1 MKIKSYLLAP
11 LCGAMALVVLG
22 SCSDE
27 QIVNGNDNG
36 RPEGNGI
43 VFGASAN
50 YIKKPGTKTA
60 YGDYNDPSNPTSQ
73 EILWLAD
80 DRVEVW
86 SPTSPSVKQVE
97 YQITGIDAED
107 GGSAFLASYQG
118 RNGLQWDKGSET
130 QDFYAVYPSP
140 ASIENQEMVQEHN
153 IRLENGVLHGFIPTN
168 QEYQFTR
175 DASADGGWR
184 CTPTMDWQYMVAR
197 TDDFPVP
204 QDGTDGGVTL
214 DFKPLVTTLEIT
226 LQGPSAPLAQMNI
239 FAPEDKIIMGEFSC
253 DLTQQDSWGE
263 GFLPTCVA
271 EQRGTVTNYI
281 TVNLYDTD
289 GEPIALAEGEHLTI
303 NVFMLPTEEWGNLEI
318 RLAGYNTAA
327 RTLQL
332 DEDTNQDG
340 TPDTPIS
347 LSEHLKTR
355 VKVKAP
361 DAITGTNA
369 WMAGLN
375 DNVYISQLSIPGTA
389 NSCSYAYTGSN
400 RDWYAAQTADL
411 ARQWDAGIR
420 CFELKCPEVDGD
432 LANSPIQC
440 NRTNV
445 GMTFGQAV
453 ETIWSYVEKNPTEFA
468 MIIPAYESGTGH
480 PSDHNGVKKFMNAL
494 NTFYRNHSYNYKTYT
509 PEMTLGEARGSLMF
523 IARITSEEDEDA
535 ELGAPLQGV
544 MVKGWGSLKDLWQRR
559 GYDFPNWATNTTLS
573 SSLEN
578 LMLSNDANYTFSM
591 PPVADE
597 NNFYHGTVRA
607 DGSSSERGAYI
618 HDWSR
623 VAETSGRYALYSD
636 HDYWGDVISTRY
648 VYWPESYNEK
658 IEDAWNT
665 FLASIDANAGHTA
678 DAFYINSLDGFFI
691 DKNIELS
698 YKPYI
703 GSYSEPYRDGYHVVS
718 GDNTSYSF
726 GDGGTAGNIATF
738 AEQINE
744 DFFTRI
750 QEYGVTNIYGPMNLV
765 LIDRV
770 YQLEDGS
777 DPGSHLPST
786 IINNNFRFPLV
797 VKTTTNS
804 FGDGGTSMGNGGS
817 AIE

>member
-107 GGSAFLASYQG
+107 GGSAYLASYQG

-153 IRLENGVLHGFIPTN
+153 IRLEEGVLHGFIPTN

-226 LQGPSAPLAQMNI
+226 LEGPSAPLAQMNI

-253 DLTQQDSWGE
+253 DLRQQDSWGE
-263 GFLPTCVA
+263 GFLPTCIA

-289 GEPIALAEGEHLTI
+289 GEPIALRDGEYLTI
-303 NVFMLPTEEWGNLEI
+303 NVFMLPTEQWTNLEI

-332 DEDTNQDG
+332 DADTDG
-340 TPDTPIS
+340 NNNPDTPIS

-361 DAITGTNA
+361 DAITGTNT

-389 NSCSYAYTGSN
+389 NSCSYGYTGDN
-400 RDWYAAQTADL
+400 PEWYAAQTVDL
-411 ARQWDAGIR
+411 RHQWDSGIR
-420 CFELKCPEVDGD
+420 CFELKCPQVNGD
-432 LANSPIQC
+432 LAASPIQC
-440 NRTNV
+440 NRTDV
-445 GMTFGQAV
+445 GMTFGEAV
-453 ETIWSYVEKNPTEFA
+453 AEIWSFVEENPSEFA
-468 MIIPAYESGTGH
+468 MIIPSYESTAGHTQDGTPGAA
-480 PSDHNGVKKFMNAL
+480 GTFMDAL
-494 NTFYRNHSYNYKTYT
+494 NTFYTNHTSYNYVTYT
-509 PEMTLGEARGSLMF
+509 PDKTLGEVRHSLMF
-523 IARITSEEDEDA
+523 IARITSEEDENV
-535 ELGAPLQGV
+535 ELAAPVEGV
-544 MVKGWGSLKDLWQRR
+544 VIKGWGSLKDLWQRR
-559 GYDFPNWATNTTLS
+559 GYNYPNWATNS
-573 SSLEN
+573 EYNQSLEYLLLN
-578 LMLSNDANYTFSM
+578 GNTSLGFIPENIPKDTG
-591 PPVADE
+591 E
-597 NNFYHGTVRA
+597 NNFYHGTVRS
-607 DGSSSERGAYI
+607 DGTSSERGAYI
-618 HDWSR
+618 QDWSR
-623 VAETSGRYALYSD
+623 VSPESKNYLLYRNSSWGT
-636 HDYWGDVISTRY
+636 DYVQY
-648 VYWPESYNEK
+648 CYWPESYQEK
-658 IEDAWNT
+658 FDDAWNT
-665 FLASIDANAGHTA
+665 FMAAIKANAGDKA
-678 DAFYINSLDGFFI
+678 DAFYINSLDGYFI
-691 DKNIELS
+691 DENIPLS
-698 YKPYI
+698 YKPYVA
-703 GSYSEPYRDGYHVVS
+703 GRTDRGGSWHSEWSYSY
-718 GDNTSYSF
+718 
-726 GDGGTAGNIATF
+726 GDGGTAGNIAAF
-738 AEQINE
+738 AARINE
-744 DFFTRI
+744 DFFNEI
-750 QEYGVTNIYGPMNLV
+750 QRYGVTNIYGPMNLV

>member
-60 YGDYNDPSNPTSQ
+60 YGDYNDPINPTSQ

-97 YQITGIDAED
+97 YQITNIDAED
-107 GGSAFLASYQG
+107 GGSAYLASYQG

-140 ASIENQEMVQEHN
+140 ASIKNQEMVQEHN
-153 IRLENGVLHGFIPTN
+153 IRLEEGVLHGFIPTN

-175 DASADGGWR
+175 DLSAEGGWR

-197 TDDFPVP
+197 TDDFRVP
-204 QDGTDGGVTL
+204 EDGTDGGVYL
-214 DFKPLVTTLEIT
+214 NFKPLVTTLEIT

-253 DLTQQDSWGE
+253 DLKGDSWGE
-263 GFLPTCVA
+263 GLPICKP
-271 EQRGTVTNYI
+271 EQTGTVTNYI

-289 GEPIALAEGEHLTI
+289 GEPITLADGEYLTI
-303 NVFMLPTEEWGNLEI
+303 NVFMLPTEEWKNLEI

-355 VKVKAP
+355 VMVKAP
-361 DAITGTNA
+361 ASITGTNT

-389 NSCSYAYTGSN
+389 NSCSYGYTGDN
-400 RDWYAAQTADL
+400 PEWYAAQTVDL
-411 ARQWDAGIR
+411 RHQWDSGIR
-420 CFELKCPEVDGD
+420 CFELKCPQVNGD
-432 LANSPIQC
+432 LATSPIQC
-440 NRTNV
+440 NRTDV
-445 GMTFGQAV
+445 GMTFGEAV
-453 ETIWSYVEKNPTEFA
+453 AEIWSFVDENPSEFA
-468 MIIPAYESGTGH
+468 MIIPSYESTAGHTQDGTPGAA
-480 PSDHNGVKKFMNAL
+480 GTFMDAL
-494 NTFYRNHSYNYKTYT
+494 NTFYTNHTSYNYVTYT
-509 PEMTLGEARGSLMF
+509 PDKTLGEVRHSLMF
-523 IARITSEEDEDA
+523 IARITSEEDENA
-535 ELGAPLQGV
+535 ELADPVEGV
-544 MVKGWGSLKDLWQRR
+544 VIKGWGSLKDLWQRR
-559 GYDFPNWATNTTLS
+559 GYSYPNWATDGEYS
-573 SSLEN
+573 KSMEF
-578 LMLSNDANYTFSM
+578 LMLNGNTYQDFSFNM
-591 PPVADE
+591 PQAGE
-597 NNFYHGTVRA
+597 NNFYHGTVRS
-607 DGSSSERGAYI
+607 DDTSSERGAYI
-618 HDWSR
+618 QDWSR
-623 VAETSGRYALYSD
+623 VSPESRNYLLWSRFGSSQYC
-636 HDYWGDVISTRY
+636 
-648 VYWPESYNEK
+648 YWPESYEEK
-658 IEDAWNT
+658 RDDVWNT
-665 FLASIDANAGHTA
+665 FLKAIEANAGHTA
-678 DAFYINSLDGFFI
+678 DAFYINSLDGYFI
-691 DKNIELS
+691 DENIPLS
-698 YKPYI
+698 YKPYVA
-703 GSYSEPYRDGYHVVS
+703 GREDGGWTWSYGY
-718 GDNTSYSF
+718 
-726 GDGGTAGNIATF
+726 GDGGTAGNIAAF
-738 AEQINE
+738 AARINE
-744 DFFTRI
+744 DFFNEI
-750 QEYGVTNIYGPMNLV
+750 QRYGVTNIYGPMNLV

-770 YQLEDGS
+770 YQNPDGT

>member
-130 QDFYAVYPSP
+130 QNFYAVYPSP
-140 ASIENQEMVQEHN
+140 ASIKNQEMVQEHN
-153 IRLENGVLHGFIPTN
+153 IRLEEGVLHGFIPTN

-175 DASADGGWR
+175 DASAAGGWK

-197 TDDFPVP
+197 TDNFKVP
-204 QDGTDGGVTL
+204 EDGTDGGVYL
-214 DFKPLVTTLEIT
+214 NFKPLVTTLEIT

-253 DLTQQDSWGE
+253 DLTQQDSWDE

-289 GEPIALAEGEHLTI
+289 GEPITLADGEYLTI
-303 NVFMLPTEEWGNLEI
+303 NVFMLPTEEWKDLEI
-318 RLAGYNTAA
+318 RLAGYNTAS

-332 DEDTNQDG
+332 DEDTNSDG
-340 TPDTPIS
+340 DPDTPIK

-355 VKVKAP
+355 VMVKAP
-361 DAITGTNA
+361 DAITGTNT

-389 NSCSYAYTGSN
+389 NSCSYGYTGDN
-400 RDWYAAQTADL
+400 PEWYAAQTVDL
-411 ARQWDAGIR
+411 RHQWDSGIR
-420 CFELKCPEVDGD
+420 CFELKCPQVNGD
-432 LANSPIQC
+432 LAASPIQC
-440 NRTNV
+440 NRTDV
-445 GMTFGQAV
+445 GMTFGEAV
-453 ETIWSYVEKNPTEFA
+453 AEIWSFVEENPSEFA
-468 MIIPAYESGTGH
+468 MIIPSYESTAGHTQDGTPGAA
-480 PSDHNGVKKFMNAL
+480 GTFMDAL
-494 NTFYRNHSYNYKTYT
+494 NTFYTNHTSYNYVTYT
-509 PEMTLGEARGSLMF
+509 PDKTLGEVRHSLMF
-523 IARITSEEDEDA
+523 IARITSEEDENA
-535 ELGAPLQGV
+535 ELADPVEGV
-544 MVKGWGSLKDLWQRR
+544 VIKGWGSLKDLWQRR
-559 GYDFPNWATNTTLS
+559 GYNYPNWATNDEYSQSMEYQMLDGNTS
-573 SSLEN
+573 SG
-578 LMLSNDANYTFSM
+578 FSFSK
-591 PPVADE
+591 PNQGE
-597 NNFYHGTVRA
+597 KNFYHGTVRS
-607 DGSSSERGAYI
+607 DGTSSERGAYI
-618 HDWSR
+618 QDWSR
-623 VAETSGRYALYSD
+623 VSPDSKNYLLYSNSSWGT
-636 HDYWGDVISTRY
+636 DYVQY
-648 VYWPESYNEK
+648 CYWPESYQEK
-658 IEDAWNT
+658 LDDAWNT
-665 FLASIDANAGHTA
+665 FMAAIKANAGHTA
-678 DAFYINSLDGFFI
+678 DAFYINSLDGYFI
-691 DKNIELS
+691 DENIPLS
-698 YKPYI
+698 YKPYVA
-703 GSYSEPYRDGYHVVS
+703 GRTDRGGSWPSEWSYSY
-718 GDNTSYSF
+718 
-726 GDGGTAGNIATF
+726 GDGGTAGNIAAF
-738 AEQINE
+738 ATRINE
-744 DFFTRI
+744 DFFNKI
-750 QEYGVTNIYGPMNLV
+750 QAYGVTNIYGPMNLV

-797 VKTTTNS
+797 VKTETNS

>member
-60 YGDYNDPSNPTSQ
+60 YGDYNDPINPTSQ

-97 YQITGIDAED
+97 YQITNIDAED
-107 GGSAFLASYQG
+107 GGSAYLASYQG

-140 ASIENQEMVQEHN
+140 ASIKNQEMVQEHN
-153 IRLENGVLHGFIPTN
+153 IRLEEGVLHGFIPTN

-175 DASADGGWR
+175 DASAAGGWR

-197 TDDFPVP
+197 TDDFRVP
-204 QDGTDGGVTL
+204 EDGTDGGVYL
-214 DFKPLVTTLEIT
+214 NFKPLVTTLEIT

-239 FAPEDKIIMGEFSC
+239 FAPEDDIIMGEFSC
-253 DLTQQDSWGE
+253 DLKGDSWGE
-263 GFLPTCVA
+263 GLPICKP
-271 EQRGTVTNYI
+271 EQTGTVTNYI

-289 GEPIALAEGEHLTI
+289 GEPITLADGEYLTI
-303 NVFMLPTEEWGNLEI
+303 NVFMLPTEEWKNLEI

-355 VKVKAP
+355 VMVKAP
-361 DAITGTNA
+361 ASITGTNT

-389 NSCSYAYTGSN
+389 NSCSYGYTGDN
-400 RDWYAAQTADL
+400 PEWYAAQTVDL
-411 ARQWDAGIR
+411 RHQWDSGIR
-420 CFELKCPEVDGD
+420 CFELKCPQVNGD
-432 LANSPIQC
+432 LAASPIQC
-440 NRTNV
+440 NRTDV
-445 GMTFGQAV
+445 GMTFGEAV
-453 ETIWSYVEKNPTEFA
+453 AEIWSFVEENPSEFA
-468 MIIPAYESGTGH
+468 MIIPSYESTAGHTQDGTPGAA
-480 PSDHNGVKKFMNAL
+480 GTFMDAL
-494 NTFYRNHSYNYKTYT
+494 NTFYTNHTSYNYVTYT
-509 PEMTLGEARGSLMF
+509 PDKTLGEVRHSLMF
-523 IARITSEEDEDA
+523 IARITSEEDENA
-535 ELGAPLQGV
+535 ELAKPKQGV
-544 MVKGWGSLKDLWQRR
+544 VIKGWGSLKDLWQRR
-559 GYDFPNWATNTTLS
+559 GYNKPNWATNDEYS
-573 SSLEN
+573 QSMEY
-578 LMLSNDANYTFSM
+578 LMLNGNTSLDFIPENIPEDTG
-591 PPVADE
+591 E
-597 NNFYHGTVRA
+597 NNFYHGTVRS
-607 DGSSSERGAYI
+607 DGTSSERGAYI
-618 HDWSR
+618 QDWSR
-623 VAETSGRYALYSD
+623 VSPESRNYQLWSHSGSYQYC
-636 HDYWGDVISTRY
+636 
-648 VYWPESYNEK
+648 YWPESYEEK
-658 IEDAWNT
+658 RDDVWNT
-665 FLASIDANAGHTA
+665 FLKAIEANAGHTA
-678 DAFYINSLDGFFI
+678 DAFYINSLDGYFI
-691 DKNIELS
+691 DGNIPLS
-698 YKPYI
+698 YKPYVA
-703 GSYSEPYRDGYHVVS
+703 GRTDSGGLWPFDWSYGY
-718 GDNTSYSF
+718 
-726 GDGGTAGNIATF
+726 GDGGTAGNIAAF
-738 AEQINE
+738 AARINE
-744 DFFTRI
+744 DFFNEI
-750 QEYGVTNIYGPMNLV
+750 QRYGVTNIYGPMNLV

-770 YQLEDGS
+770 YQNPDGT

>member
-253 DLTQQDSWGE
+253 KLTGDSWGE

-271 EQRGTVTNYI
+271 EQTGTVTNYI

-289 GEPIALAEGEHLTI
+289 GEPITLAEGEYLTI

-355 VKVKAP
+355 VMVKAP
-361 DAITGTNA
+361 ASITGTNT

-389 NSCSYAYTGSN
+389 NSCSYGYTGDN
-400 RDWYAAQTADL
+400 PEWYAAQTVDL
-411 ARQWDAGIR
+411 RHQWDSGIR
-420 CFELKCPEVDGD
+420 CFELKCPQVNGD
-432 LANSPIQC
+432 LAASPIQC
-440 NRTNV
+440 NRTDV
-445 GMTFGQAV
+445 GMTFGEAV
-453 ETIWSYVEKNPTEFA
+453 AEIWSFVEENPSEFA
-468 MIIPAYESGTGH
+468 MIIPSYESTAGHTQDGTPGAA
-480 PSDHNGVKKFMNAL
+480 GTFMDAL
-494 NTFYRNHSYNYKTYT
+494 NTFYTNHTSYNYVTYT
-509 PEMTLGEARGSLMF
+509 PDKTLGEVRHSLMF
-523 IARITSEEDEDA
+523 IARITSEEDENA
-535 ELGAPLQGV
+535 ELAKPKQGV
-544 MVKGWGSLKDLWQRR
+544 VIKGWGSLKDLWQRR
-559 GYDFPNWATNTTLS
+559 GYKYPNWATDS
-573 SSLEN
+573 EYSQSMEY
-578 LMLSNDANYTFSM
+578 LMLNGNTYQDFSFNM
-591 PPVADE
+591 PSQEDE
-597 NNFYHGTVRA
+597 NNFYHGTVRS
-607 DGSSSERGAYI
+607 DGTSSERGAYI
-618 HDWSR
+618 QDWSR
-623 VAETSGRYALYSD
+623 VSPESKNYLLYRNSSWGT
-636 HDYWGDVISTRY
+636 DYVQY
-648 VYWPESYNEK
+648 CYWPESYEEK
-658 IEDAWNT
+658 RVDVWNT
-665 FLASIDANAGHTA
+665 FLKAIEANAGHTA
-678 DAFYINSLDGFFI
+678 DAFYINSLDGYFI
-691 DKNIELS
+691 DGNIPLS
-698 YKPYI
+698 YKPYVA
-703 GSYSEPYRDGYHVVS
+703 GRTDRGGSWPSEWSYSY
-718 GDNTSYSF
+718 
-726 GDGGTAGNIATF
+726 GDGGTAGNIAAF
-738 AEQINE
+738 AARINE
-744 DFFTRI
+744 DFFNEI
-750 QEYGVTNIYGPMNLV
+750 QRYGVTNIYGPMNLV

-770 YQLEDGS
+770 YQSTDGS

-817 AIE
+817 AIK

>member
-60 YGDYNDPSNPTSQ
+60 YGDYNDPINPTSQ

-118 RNGLQWDKGSET
+118 RNGLQWDKGSDT

-140 ASIENQEMVQEHN
+140 ASIENQEMVKEHN

-168 QEYQFTR
+168 QEYQFKR
-175 DASADGGWR
+175 DPSVAGGWS

-204 QDGTDGGVTL
+204 QDGSDGGVTL

-226 LQGPSAPLAQMNI
+226 LEGPSSPLAQMNI

-253 DLTQQDSWGE
+253 DLRQQDSWGKD
-263 GFLPTCVA
+263 FLPTCVS
-271 EQRGTVTNYI
+271 EQKGTVTNYI
-281 TVNLYDTD
+281 TVNLYDTA
-289 GEPIALAEGEHLTI
+289 GEPITLAEGEHLTI
-303 NVFMLPTEEWGNLEI
+303 NVFMLPTEEWKDLEI

-327 RTLQL
+327 RTMKLNY
-332 DEDTNQDG
+332 EG
-340 TPDTPIS
+340 KPIK

-389 NSCSYAYTGSN
+389 NSCSYAYKGSN

-445 GMTFGQAV
+445 GMTFGKAV
-453 ETIWSYVEKNPTEFA
+453 ETIWGFVQANPTEFA
-468 MIIPAYESGTGH
+468 MIIPSYESGSGH
-480 PSDHNGVKKFMNAL
+480 SQDGSAGAAGTFMNAL
-494 NTFYRNHSYNYKTYT
+494 NTFYTNHTSYNYVTYT
-509 PEMTLGEARGSLMF
+509 PDKILGDVRGSLMF
-523 IARITSEEDEDA
+523 IARITSEEDENA
-535 ELGAPLQGV
+535 ELAKPKQGV
-544 MVKGWGSLKDLWQRR
+544 VIKGWGSLKDLWQRR
-559 GYDFPNWATNTTLS
+559 GYNKPNWATNDEYS
-573 SSLEN
+573 QSMEY
-578 LMLSNDANYTFSM
+578 LMLNGNTSLDFIPENIPEDTG
-591 PPVADE
+591 E
-597 NNFYHGTVRA
+597 NNFYHGTVRS
-607 DGSSSERGAYI
+607 DGTSSERGAYI
-618 HDWSR
+618 QDWNR
-623 VAETSGRYALYSD
+623 VSLVSKNYKLYSTGLAWWTTN
-636 HDYWGDVISTRY
+636 YY
-648 VYWPESYNEK
+648 CYWPESYQEK
-658 IEDAWNT
+658 LDDAWNT
-665 FLASIDANAGHTA
+665 FMAAIEANAGHTA
-678 DAFYINSLDGFFI
+678 DAFYINSLDGYFI
-691 DKNIELS
+691 DENIPLS
-698 YKPYI
+698 YKPYVA
-703 GSYSEPYRDGYHVVS
+703 GREEDG
-718 GDNTSYSF
+718 YSF
-726 GDGGTAGNIATF
+726 GDGGTAGNIAAF
-738 AEQINE
+738 ATRINE
-744 DFFTRI
+744 DFFKRI
-750 QEYGVTNIYGPMNLV
+750 QAYGVTNIYGPMNLV

-786 IINNNFRFPLV
+786 IINNNFRFPLQ
-797 VKTTTNS
+797 VKTETNS

>member
-50 YIKKPGTKTA
+50 YIKKPGTKTE
-60 YGDYNDPSNPTSQ
+60 YGDYNDPINPTSQ

-107 GGSAFLASYQG
+107 RGSAYLASYQG

-140 ASIENQEMVQEHN
+140 ASIKNQEMVQEHN

-175 DASADGGWR
+175 DELAEGGWK

-197 TDDFPVP
+197 TDNFPVP
-204 QDGTDGGVTL
+204 QDGTDGDVYL
-214 DFKPLVTTLEIT
+214 NFKPLVTTLEIT
-226 LQGPSAPLAQMNI
+226 LEGPSAPLAQMNI
-239 FAPEDKIIMGEFSC
+239 FAPEDKIIMGEFRC
-253 DLTQQDSWGE
+253 DLTQPDSWGE

-303 NVFMLPTEEWGNLEI
+303 NVFMLPTEPWDSLEI

-327 RTLQL
+327 RTMKLNYQ
-332 DEDTNQDG
+332 G
-340 TPDTPIS
+340 TPIK

-389 NSCSYAYTGSN
+389 NSCSYAYNGSN
-400 RDWYAAQTADL
+400 RDWYAAQTVSL
-411 ARQWDAGIR
+411 KRQWDAGIR
-420 CFELKCPEVDGD
+420 CFEFKCPEVNGD
-432 LANSPIQC
+432 LANSEVQC
-440 NRTNV
+440 NRQNV

-453 ETIWSYVEKNPTEFA
+453 DSIWTLVQANPSEFA
-468 MIIPAYESGTGH
+468 MIIPSYESGSGH
-480 PSDHNGVKKFMNAL
+480 SQDGSAGAAGTFMNAL
-494 NTFYRNHSYNYKTYT
+494 NTFYTNHTSYNYVTYT
-509 PEMTLGEARGSLMF
+509 PDKILGDVRGSLMF
-523 IARITSEEDEDA
+523 IARITSEEDENA
-535 ELGAPLQGV
+535 ELADPVEGV
-544 MVKGWGSLKDLWQRR
+544 VIKGWGSLKDLWQRR
-559 GYDFPNWATNTTLS
+559 GYNYPNWATNS
-573 SSLEN
+573 EYNQSLEYLLLN
-578 LMLSNDANYTFSM
+578 GNTSLGFIPENIPEDTG
-591 PPVADE
+591 E
-597 NNFYHGTVRA
+597 NNFYHGTVRS
-607 DGSSSERGAYI
+607 DGTSSERGAYI
-618 HDWSR
+618 QDWSR
-623 VAETSGRYALYSD
+623 VSPENMNYQLWSRFGSSQYC
-636 HDYWGDVISTRY
+636 
-648 VYWPESYNEK
+648 YWPESYEEK
-658 IEDAWNT
+658 RDDVWNT
-665 FLASIDANAGHTA
+665 FLKAIEANAGHTA
-678 DAFYINSLDGFFI
+678 DAFYINSLDGYFI
-691 DKNIELS
+691 DKDIPLS
-698 YKPYI
+698 YKPYVA
-703 GSYSEPYRDGYHVVS
+703 GREDGGWTWSYGY
-718 GDNTSYSF
+718 
-726 GDGGTAGNIATF
+726 GDGGTAGNIAAF
-738 AEQINE
+738 AASINE
-744 DFFTRI
+744 DFFNKI
-750 QEYGVTNIYGPMNLV
+750 QAYGVTNIYGPMNLV

-797 VKTTTNS
+797 VKTETNS